1 MLRRLSLALLPLTL
15 LAAACAG
22 DDAGGGASEAP
33 AEEQAAGEGG
43 AAAGAVVFPGE
54 EWATAEPGDVGLAPG
69 PLAGLSTF
77 LEGEGS
83 NCLVVVKD
91 GQVVVD
97 EAWNGTTSEGDQEVW
112 SATKSI
118 TSTLVGIAQ
127 EEGALDI
134 EQPASDLIEEWQ
146 GTASED
152 VTIRNLLSNDSGRY
166 YDFRN
171 DYLSMAFQAEDKS
184 AFAIGLDQQ
193 HPPGEQWEYN
203 NSAIQVLEEVL
214 QRATGQEVADYAQE
228 RLFEPLGMSAE
239 MRTDAAG
246 NTLVFMG
253 AQASCLDMARFG
265 YLALNE
271 GAWDGQ
277 QVVPAAWMAEA
288 TAPSQE
294 VNPRYGFLWWL
305 YEEGTAL
312 VEPGQPDPPAAYA
325 AIGLGGQIVLVIPE
339 DDLVVVRLGPEGIAD
354 VGSGTGQALV
364 GPMLGYAH
372 QAVADGE
379 PPVS

>member
-1 MLRRLSLALLPLTL
+1 VLRRLLLALLPLTL

-22 DDAGGGASEAP
+22 GDDTADEDGDAP
-33 AEEQAAGEGG
+33 AEEQAAGESG
-43 AAAGAVVFPGE
+43 AEARAVYPGE
-54 EWATAEPGDVGLAPG
+54 EWATAEPAEVGLAPE
-69 PLAGLSTF
+69 PLAELSGVI
-77 LEGEGS
+77 EDAGG
-83 NCLVVVKD
+83 NCLAVVKD

-97 EAWNGTTSEGDQEVW
+97 EAWNGTDSETGQEVW

-118 TSTLVGIAQ
+118 TSMLVGIAQ

-134 EQPASDLIEEWQ
+134 EQPASDFIEEWQ
-146 GTASED
+146 GTGSED

-171 DYLSMAFQAEDKS
+171 DYVSMAFQAEDKS

-193 HPPGEQWEYN
+193 HPPGEHWEYN

-214 QRATGQEVADYAQE
+214 QRATGQEVAAYAQE
-228 RLFEPLGMSAE
+228 HLFEPLGMSAE
-239 MRTDAAG
+239 MRTDQAG

-265 YLALNE
+265 LLALHE
-271 GAWDGQ
+271 GAWDGE
-277 QVVPAAWMAEA
+277 QVVPAAWVSEA
-288 TAPSQE
+288 TAPSQD
-294 VNPRYGFLWWL
+294 VNPSYGFLWWL
-305 YEEGTAL
+305 FEEGSAL

-325 AIGLGGQIVLVIPE
+325 AIGLGGQIVLVIP
-339 DDLVVVRLGPEGIAD
+339 DDGLVVVRLGPEGITD

-364 GPMLGYAH
+364 APLLGYAH
-372 QAVADGE
+372 QAVAEG
-379 PPVS
+379 